1 MGQAMVNIRM
11 DEDLKKSMEQVC
23 QELGMSMTTAFT
35 IFAKKMSREKR
46 IPFEVS
52 VDPFFSDHN
61 LSFLREGIAE
71 LNAGKGVRK
80 TLKELEEMED
90 EKTMKRINMLLR
102 DISRDPFSG
111 VGKPEPLKGDLSGFW
126 SRRID
131 DVHRLVY
138 RVKGD
143 TVEILSCKGHYD

>member
-1 MGQAMVNIRM
+1 
-11 DEDLKKSMEQVC
+11 
-23 QELGMSMTTAFT
+23 MSDFL
-35 IFAKKMSREKR
+35 FREKAW
-46 IPFEVS
+46 E
-52 VDPFFSDHN
+52 D
-61 LSFLREGIAE
+61 FL
-71 LNAGKGVRK
+71 NWQCQDK
-80 TLKELEEMED
+80 
-90 EKTMKRINMLLR
+90 KTMKRINMLLR